1 MKLTDKTKKR
11 LTLTGLG
18 VVCVVL
24 VIAISSQFK
33 TEKPVDV
40 PIQPSPTM
48 SVVVNP
54 SAEPPTSTA
63 APTTKPDVSVSP
75 IDPTATA
82 TPVVT
87 AGTDTADS
95 SGKDQ
100 SLQAEPTKPAA
111 PTEKPTPK
119 PETSTK
125 DTSKA
130 PEYKPEDTVKTE
142 PSSPKAGDINDKGQM
157 WVPGFG
163 WVDDSGPNQG
173 TVVDGEGDID
183 KQVGNMD

>member
-48 SVVVNP
+48 SGVVTP
-54 SAEPPTSTA
+54 SAEPPTSAA
-63 APTTKPDVSVSP
+63 APTTKPEVSVSP
-75 IDPTATA
+75 IDPTA

-142 PSSPKAGDINDKGQM
+142 PKEPSGGEKKDGKIY
-157 WVPGFG
+157 VPGFG
-163 WVDDSGPNQG
+163 WIDDEGGAVDQK
-173 TVVDGEGDID
+173 TVGGEGDIN
-183 KQVGNMD
+183 KQVGDMD

>member
-1 MKLTDKTKKR
+1 MKLTDKIKKR
-11 LTLTGLG
+11 LTLAGLG

-48 SVVVNP
+48 SVEVNP
-54 SAEPPTSTA
+54 SEEPPTSTVD
-63 APTTKPDVSVSP
+63 PTTTPEVSVLP
-75 IDPTATA
+75 IDPTAT
-82 TPVVT
+82 PDVT
-87 AGTDTADS
+87 ASTDTADS
-95 SGKDQ
+95 SGTDQ
-100 SLQAEPTKPAA
+100 SLQAKPTKPAA

-119 PETSTK
+119 PETSAK